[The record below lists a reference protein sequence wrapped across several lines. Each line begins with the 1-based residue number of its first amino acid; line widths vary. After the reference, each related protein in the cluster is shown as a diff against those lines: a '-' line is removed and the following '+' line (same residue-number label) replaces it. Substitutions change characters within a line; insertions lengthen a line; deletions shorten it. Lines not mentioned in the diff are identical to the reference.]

1 MKEQTAIQ
9 ALFHSAM
16 QPCHPESGM
25 YWPTSSAR
33 GIEAVR
39 NLYNEIGIDKLAQ
52 QKIEYYFAQSRKFLN
67 EVGVSDERKKEL
79 AAYAER
85 MMHRQY

>member
-1 MKEQTAIQ
+1 M
-9 ALFHSAM
+9 
-16 QPCHPESGM
+16 
-25 YWPTSSAR
+25 
-33 GIEAVR
+33 R